1 MTTKIE
7 TAIFAGGCFW
17 CLEPPFDAIDGVI
30 ETTVGYTGGVVEN
43 PTYEQ
48 VTSGRTGHREAIAIA
63 FDPAKVSY
71 ERLVRTFFEN
81 IDPFDENGQ
90 FADKGPQYTTAI
102 YAADDA
108 QRQVAEAVKDELAAN
123 FGKPIATEIEQAAP
137 FYAAEDYHQ
146 EYYEKNPL
154 RYNLYKHGSG
164 RTDKLCQ
171 IWGKTA

>member
-1 MTTKIE
+1 MTKIE

-17 CLEPPFDAIDGVI
+17 CLEPPFDALDGVL
-30 ETTVGYTGGVVEN
+30 ETTVGYTGGQVEN

-48 VTSGRTGHREAIAIA
+48 VCADTTGHREAIAVA
-63 FDPAKVSY
+63 YDPAKISY
-71 ERLVRTFFEN
+71 DKLVQTFFEN
-81 IDPFDENGQ
+81 IDPFDDSGQ
-90 FADKGPQYTTAI
+90 FADRGHSYTTAV

-108 QRQVAEAVKDELAAN
+108 QREAAERVKAELSAKLGRSITVPVEA
-123 FGKPIATEIEQAAP
+123 AAP

-164 RTDKLCQ
+164 RTDKLCR
-171 IWGKTA
+171 IWGK